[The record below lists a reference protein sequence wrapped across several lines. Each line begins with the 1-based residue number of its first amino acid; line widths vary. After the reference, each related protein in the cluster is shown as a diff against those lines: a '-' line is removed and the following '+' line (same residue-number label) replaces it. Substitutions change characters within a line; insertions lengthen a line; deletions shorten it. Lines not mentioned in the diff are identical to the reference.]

1 MGAISETSRL
11 QGRVVKILSDKR
23 GGFIA
28 PDDQS
33 DNLYFIASQVEEDK
47 FETLNRGDVVTF
59 TVGKGKDGTLC
70 FANKV
75 ELVSAEKTNNNY
87 TTETRFS
94 GHVKKIFTN
103 RQSGYITLEGSTQD
117 LYFLAKQ
124 VEENKI
130 ETLQVGDAVTFT
142 IGENKDGKKFANKIQ
157 LIDVEQI
164 DENDYPA
171 ESIPTPITCDELKN
185 QIIEQFKRIVNTTN
199 SSEFED
205 LVFLLLRTLGIHSLY
220 QYDKRNQAGRADG
233 FFIIGNLAVMYDCT
247 LISAFEEY
255 KKDQI
260 ENYINKLEQ
269 AHLTFDIRASEG
281 AKRKKTLRIDGKSK
295 QVWIITTDQTREISD
310 YGNIKVKEV
319 SVNHLIWLLQYK
331 LNRDVIEEDDLALN
345 LLSRIEKVIPG

>member
-1 MGAISETSRL
+1 MGEISETSRW
-11 QGRVVKILSDKR
+11 QGRVAKILSDKR
-23 GGFIA
+23 GGFIS

-33 DNLYFIASQVEEDK
+33 DDLYFIASQVEHDK
-47 FETLNRGDVVTF
+47 LEILKPGDIVTF
-59 TVGKGKDGTLC
+59 TVGKAKDGKLV

-75 ELVSAEKTNNNY
+75 ELVSAENTNKNY
-87 TTETRFS
+87 TTETRFQ
-94 GHVKKIFTN
+94 GHVKTLFPN
-103 RQSGYITLEGSTQD
+103 RQSGYITLDGSTQD
-117 LYFLAKQ
+117 LYFIAKQ
-124 VEENKI
+124 VEENQL
-130 ETLQVGDAVTFT
+130 ETLKAGDAVTFT
-142 IGENKDGKKFANKIQ
+142 IGENKEGRRFANRIQ

-164 DENDYPA
+164 DQNDYPA

-185 QIIEQFKRIVNTTN
+185 QIIEQFKRIVYTTN

-205 LVFLLLRTLGIHSLY
+205 LTFLLLKNLGIHYLY

-247 LISAFEEY
+247 LRDGFEEY

-269 AHLTFDIRASEG
+269 AQLTFNLRSSDG
-281 AKRKKTLRIDGKSK
+281 LQKKKTLRIDGKSK
-295 QVWIITTDQTREISD
+295 QVWIITLGQTREISD

-319 SVNHLIWLLQYK
+319 SVNHLIWLLQER

-345 LLSRIEKVIPG
+345 LLSRIEKVIPA

>member
-1 MGAISETSRL
+1 MGEISETSRL
-11 QGRVVKILSDKR
+11 QGRVAKIISDKR
-23 GGFIA
+23 GGFIS
-28 PDDQS
+28 PDVQS
-33 DNLYFIASQVEEDK
+33 DDLYFIASQVEYDQ
-47 FETLNRGDVVTF
+47 FEILKPGDVVTF
-59 TVGKGKDGTLC
+59 TVGKAKDGKLV

-75 ELVSAEKTNNNY
+75 ELVSEEKTNNNY
-87 TTETRFS
+87 TTVTRFH
-94 GHVKKIFTN
+94 GHVKIKIN
-103 RQSGYITLEGSTQD
+103 DRKSGYITLEGSTQD
-117 LYFLAKQ
+117 IYFIANQ
-124 VEENKI
+124 VEENKF
-130 ETLQVGDAVTFT
+130 ETLKAGDAVTFT
-142 IGENKDGKKFANKIQ
+142 IGESKDGRRFANRIQ
-157 LIDVEQI
+157 LIDVKQI
-164 DENDYPA
+164 DRNDYPA
-171 ESIPTPITCDELKN
+171 EFIPTPITCDELKN
-185 QIIEQFKRIVNTTN
+185 QIIEQFKQIVNTTN

-247 LISAFEEY
+247 LRAAFEEY

-269 AHLTFDIRASEG
+269 AHLTFDIRASDG

>member
-1 MGAISETSRL
+1 MGEISETSRF

-23 GGFIA
+23 GGFIS
-28 PDDQS
+28 PDDKS
-33 DNLYFIASQVEEDK
+33 DNLYFIASQLDREK
-47 FETLNRGDVVTF
+47 FEVLKPGDLVTF
-59 TVGKGKDGTLC
+59 TVGKGKDGTLV

-75 ELVSAEKTNNNY
+75 ELVSAEKTNKDC
-87 TTETRFS
+87 TTETRFH

-117 LYFLAKQ
+117 LYFIAKE
-124 VEENKI
+124 VEENKL
-130 ETLQVGDAVTFT
+130 ETLKARDAVTFT
-142 IGENKDGKKFANKIQ
+142 IGESKDGRRFANRIQ
-157 LIDVEQI
+157 LIDVDQIEQ
-164 DENDYPA
+164 NDDPA
-171 ESIPTPITCDELKN
+171 ELLPTPITCDELKN
-185 QIIEQFKRIVNTTN
+185 QIIEQFKRIVHTTS

-205 LVFLLLRTLGIHSLY
+205 LTFLLLKNLGIHYLY

-247 LISAFEEY
+247 LRDGFEEY

-269 AHLTFDIRASEG
+269 AQLTFNLRSSDG
-281 AKRKKTLRIDGKSK
+281 VQKKKTLRIDGKSK
-295 QVWIITTDQTREISD
+295 QVWIITLGQTREISD

-319 SVNHLIWLLQYK
+319 SVNHLIWLLQER

-345 LLSRIEKVIPG
+345 LLSRIEKVIPA

>member
-1 MGAISETSRL
+1 MGGISETSRL
-11 QGRVVKILSDKR
+11 QGRVTKILSDKR
-23 GGFIA
+23 GGFIS
-28 PDDQS
+28 PDDKS
-33 DNLYFIASQVEEDK
+33 DDLYFIASQVEEDK
-47 FETLNRGDVVTF
+47 FETLKRGDVVTF
-59 TVGKGKDGTLC
+59 TVGKGKDGQLV

-75 ELVSAEKTNNNY
+75 ELVRTEETNKNY

-94 GHVKKIFTN
+94 GHVKKVFPN
-103 RQSGYITLEGSTQD
+103 SKSGYITLEGSTQD
-117 LYFLAKQ
+117 LYFIAKQ
-124 VEENKI
+124 VEENKL

-142 IGENKDGKKFANKIQ
+142 IGESQDGKKFANKIQ

-164 DENDYPA
+164 EPNDYPA

-185 QIIEQFKRIVNTTN
+185 QIIEQFKRIVYTTN

-247 LISAFEEY
+247 LRAAFEEY

-269 AHLTFDIRASEG
+269 AHLTFDIRASDG

>member
-1 MGAISETSRL
+1 MGGISETSRW
-11 QGRVVKILSDKR
+11 QGRVTKILSDKR
-23 GGFIA
+23 GGFIS
-28 PDDQS
+28 PDDKS
-33 DNLYFIASQVEEDK
+33 DDLYFIASQVEEDK
-47 FETLNRGDVVTF
+47 FETLKPGDVVTF
-59 TVGKGKDGTLC
+59 TVGKGKDGQLV

-75 ELVSAEKTNNNY
+75 KLVCPEETNKNY
-87 TTETRFS
+87 TTQTRFY
-94 GHVKKIFTN
+94 GHIKKIFPN

-124 VEENKI
+124 VEENNLEILKA
-130 ETLQVGDAVTFT
+130 GDAVTFT
-142 IGENKDGKKFANKIQ
+142 IGESKDGRRFANKIQ

-164 DENDYPA
+164 DENDYPDN
-171 ESIPTPITCDELKN
+171 SIPKPITCDELKN
-185 QIIEQFKRIVNTTN
+185 KIIEQFKRIVHTTN
-199 SSEFED
+199 SREFEE
-205 LVFLLLRTLGIHSLY
+205 LIFLLLRSFGIHSLY

-247 LISAFEEY
+247 LRPDFEEY

-269 AHLTFDIRASEG
+269 AQLTFDIRYSDG

-295 QVWIITTDQTREISD
+295 QVWIITTNQTREISD

-319 SVNHLIWLLQYK
+319 SVNHLIWLLQEK
-331 LNRDVIEEDDLALN
+331 LNRDVIEEDDFALN

>member
-1 MGAISETSRL
+1 
-11 QGRVVKILSDKR
+11 
-23 GGFIA
+23 
-28 PDDQS
+28 
-33 DNLYFIASQVEEDK
+33 
-47 FETLNRGDVVTF
+47 
-59 TVGKGKDGTLC
+59 
-70 FANKV
+70 
-75 ELVSAEKTNNNY
+75 
-87 TTETRFS
+87 
-94 GHVKKIFTN
+94 
-103 RQSGYITLEGSTQD
+103 
-117 LYFLAKQ
+117 
-124 VEENKI
+124 
-130 ETLQVGDAVTFT
+130 VGDAVTFT
-142 IGENKDGKKFANKIQ
+142 IGESQDGKKFANKIQ

-164 DENDYPA
+164 EPNDYPA